1 MENELILNRFLA
13 LPDKAKKEA
22 LLFMEFLL
30 NKYTSEAS
38 IHELSSSQVAK
49 NRAALIRKN
58 AGIVQSNT
66 DISLEALRRENL
78 YGEDER

>member
-13 LPDKAKKEA
+13 LPDKAKKKA

-58 AGIVQSNT
+58 TGIFQSNT
-66 DISLEALRRENL
+66 NISLEALRRENL
-78 YGEDER
+78 YGEDRR